1 MAKLQPTAYDFP
13 ILLFFSQTDQCWIA
27 DVPDLKHC
35 STFGDSP
42 EEAVREVRI
51 AIDLSLE
58 GLHQLGR
65 PLPRPRFGATT
76 RRAIMTARIA
86 A

>member
-1 MAKLQPTAYDFP
+1 MAKLQLTANDFP

-27 DVPDLKHC
+27 DVPDIRHC
-35 STFGDSP
+35 SAFADSP

-58 GLHQLGR
+58 SLRHLNR
-65 PLPRPRFGATT
+65 PVPRPRFGAAT
-76 RRAIMTARIA
+76 RRSYMATRIA